1 MTEVDKGLP
10 AFFPLSLL
18 LEPLAFNLEHFSVMI
33 NFRLDRFVT
42 LYLFRY
48 ITKKQTSA
56 GDKRIPILMY
66 HSVSDEKEKSHSYYH
81 VNTSP
86 AVFDTHMRYLY
97 ENNYSVINL
106 QDLKKNFDTR
116 DSSKYV
122 VITFDDGFYDFFT
135 NAVPILKKY
144 NFSATVFLPTGFIH
158 NEKLS
163 FKGKECMTWNE
174 VRHLQSK
181 GINFGSHTVTHPQ
194 LNNLSAKEIE
204 NEIKLSKQK
213 IEDETGI
220 IVKSFS
226 YPYAFPEDNE
236 FGITL
241 RALLKKCGYTN
252 GVTTKIGT
260 ANKGGDTFFQPRLP
274 VNTADDILFFRAKLQ
289 GAYDWLS
296 VPQTFIKS
304 IKGK

>member
-1 MTEVDKGLP
+1 
-10 AFFPLSLL
+10 
-18 LEPLAFNLEHFSVMI
+18 MI
-33 NFRLDRFVT
+33 NFRLDRFLT
-42 LYLFRY
+42 LYLFRH

-56 GDKRIPILMY
+56 DDKPIPILMY
-66 HSVSDEKEKSHSYYH
+66 HSISDEKEKSHPYYH
-81 VNTSP
+81 VNTSS
-86 AVFDTHMRYLY
+86 AVFDAHMRYLH

-106 QDLKKNFDTR
+106 QDLKKSFATR

-135 NAVPILKKY
+135 NAFPILKKY

-158 NEKLS
+158 NERLS

-194 LNNLSAKEIE
+194 LNNLSTKEIE
-204 NEIKLSKQK
+204 NEIKLSKNK

-220 IVKSFS
+220 TVKSFS
-226 YPYAFPEDNE
+226 YPFAFPEDKE

-241 RALLKKCGYTN
+241 RTLLKKCGYTN

-296 VPQTFIKS
+296 KPQTFIKS
-304 IKGK
+304 IKGKERFSHV

>member
-1 MTEVDKGLP
+1 
-10 AFFPLSLL
+10 
-18 LEPLAFNLEHFSVMI
+18 MI
-33 NFRLDRFVT
+33 NFRLDRFLT
-42 LYLFRY
+42 LYLFNR
-48 ITKKQTSA
+48 IIKKQTSA
-56 GDKRIPILMY
+56 GNKRIPVLMY
-66 HSVSDEKEKSHSYYH
+66 HSISDEKEKSHPYYH
-81 VNTSP
+81 LNTSP
-86 AVFDTHMRYLY
+86 AVFDAHMHYLH

-106 QDLKKNFDTR
+106 QALENIFNTK

-135 NAVPILKKY
+135 NAFPILNKY

-158 NEKLS
+158 NERLS

-194 LNNLSAKEIE
+194 LNNLSTKEIE
-204 NEIKLSKQK
+204 NEIKLSKNK

-220 IVKSFS
+220 AVESFS
-226 YPYAFPEDNE
+226 YPFAFPEDKE

-260 ANKGGDTFFQPRLP
+260 ANKSSDSFFQPRLP
-274 VNTADDILFFRAKLQ
+274 VNTFDDILFFRAKLQ

-296 VPQTFIKS
+296 KPQTFIKS

>member
-1 MTEVDKGLP
+1 
-10 AFFPLSLL
+10 
-18 LEPLAFNLEHFSVMI
+18 MI

>member
-1 MTEVDKGLP
+1 
-10 AFFPLSLL
+10 
-18 LEPLAFNLEHFSVMI
+18 MI
-33 NFRLDRFVT
+33 NFRLDRFLT
-42 LYLFRY
+42 LYLFRH
-48 ITKKQTSA
+48 ITKMQTSA
-56 GDKRIPILMY
+56 GDERIPILMY
-66 HSVSDEKEKSHSYYH
+66 HSISDEKEKSHPYYH

-86 AVFDTHMRYLY
+86 AVFDAHMRYLY

-106 QDLKKNFDTR
+106 QDLKKSFDTR

-135 NAVPILKKY
+135 NAFPILKKY

-158 NEKLS
+158 NERLS

-174 VRHLQSK
+174 VRQLSRE

-194 LNNLSAKEIE
+194 LNNLSTEEIE
-204 NEIKLSKQK
+204 NEIKLSKNK

-220 IVKSFS
+220 TVKSFS
-226 YPYAFPEDNE
+226 YPFAFPEDKE

-241 RALLKKCGYTN
+241 RTLLKKCGYTN

-260 ANKGGDTFFQPRLP
+260 TNKSGDTFFQPRLP
-274 VNTADDILFFRAKLQ
+274 VNTADDILFFEAKLQ
-289 GAYDWLS
+289 GSYDWLNK
-296 VPQTFIKS
+296 PQIFIKRF
-304 IKGK
+304 K

>member
-1 MTEVDKGLP
+1 
-10 AFFPLSLL
+10 
-18 LEPLAFNLEHFSVMI
+18 MI
-33 NFRLDRFVT
+33 NFRLDRFLT
-42 LYLFRY
+42 LYLFKH
-48 ITKKQTSA
+48 IIKKQTSA
-56 GDKRIPILMY
+56 DDKQIPILMY
-66 HSVSDEKEKSHSYYH
+66 HSISDEKEKSHPYYH
-81 VNTSP
+81 VNTSR

-106 QDLKKNFDTR
+106 QDLEKSFDTI
-116 DSSKYV
+116 DSSEYI

-135 NAVPILKKY
+135 NAFPILNKY

-158 NEKLS
+158 NERLS
-163 FKGKECMTWNE
+163 FKGKECMTWHE
-174 VRHLQSK
+174 VQDLQSK

-194 LNNLSAKEIE
+194 LNNLSTKEIE
-204 NEIKLSKQK
+204 NEIKLSKNK
-213 IEDETGI
+213 IEDETGRA
-220 IVKSFS
+220 VESFS
-226 YPYAFPEDNE
+226 YPYAFPEDKE

-260 ANKGGDTFFQPRLP
+260 ASKGGDTFFQPRLP

-289 GAYDWLS
+289 GAYNWLS
-296 VPQTFIKS
+296 KPQTFIKS

>member
-1 MTEVDKGLP
+1 
-10 AFFPLSLL
+10 
-18 LEPLAFNLEHFSVMI
+18 MI
-33 NFRLDRFVT
+33 NFRLDRFLT
-42 LYLFRY
+42 LYLFRH

-56 GDKRIPILMY
+56 DDKRIPILMY
-66 HSVSDEKEKSHSYYH
+66 HSISDEKEKSHPYYH

-86 AVFDTHMRYLY
+86 AVFDAHMHYLH

-106 QDLKKNFDTR
+106 QDLEKCLDTR
-116 DSSKYV
+116 DSSKFV

-135 NAVPILKKY
+135 NAFSILKKY

-158 NEKLS
+158 NERLS
-163 FKGKECMTWNE
+163 FRGKECMTWDE
-174 VRHLQSK
+174 VRWLSNK

-194 LNNLSAKEIE
+194 LNNLSTEEIE
-204 NEIKLSKQK
+204 NEIKLSKNK

-220 IVKSFS
+220 TVKSFS
-226 YPYAFPEDNE
+226 YPFAFPENKE

-241 RALLKKCGYTN
+241 RMLLKKCGYTN

-260 ANKGGDTFFQPRLP
+260 ANKGDDTFFQPRLP

-296 VPQTFIKS
+296 KPQTFIKS
-304 IKGK
+304 IKGKSRV

>member
-1 MTEVDKGLP
+1 
-10 AFFPLSLL
+10 
-18 LEPLAFNLEHFSVMI
+18 MI
-33 NFRLDRFVT
+33 NFRLDRFLT
-42 LYLFRY
+42 LYLFRH

-66 HSVSDEKEKSHSYYH
+66 HSISDEKENSHPYYH

-86 AVFDTHMRYLY
+86 SVFDTHMHYLH

-106 QDLKKNFDTR
+106 QDLKKSFATR

-135 NAVPILKKY
+135 NAIPILKKY

-158 NEKLS
+158 NERLS
-163 FKGKECMTWNE
+163 FRGKECMTWNE
-174 VRHLQSK
+174 VRLLQSK

-194 LNNLSAKEIE
+194 LNNLSTKEIE
-204 NEIKLSKQK
+204 NEIKLSKNK

-220 IVKSFS
+220 TVKSFS
-226 YPYAFPEDNE
+226 YPFAFPEDKQ

-241 RALLKKCGYTN
+241 RALLNKCGYTN

-260 ANKGGDTFFQPRLP
+260 ANKGDDTFFQPRLP

-296 VPQTFIKS
+296 KPQTFIKS
-304 IKGK
+304 IKGKSRV